1 MRATSPRPI
10 AEQEIA
16 VVRTVL
22 ERVPFYPIP
31 SSTIDAVGNLIVVR
45 TCECGCACIDFE
57 EPPDLST
64 SGGPVAGGYGTTPAG
79 ATVNVEVYGTPE
91 VILALRILP
100 LGHEDGTLP
109 RLDSI
114 GATLPGDAV

>member
-1 MRATSPRPI
+1 MRSISPRPI
-10 AEQEIA
+10 AEPEIA

-22 ERVPFYPIP
+22 EKLPFYPIP
-31 SSTIDAVGNLIVVR
+31 RSTVDAVGDLTVVR
-45 TCECGCACIDFE
+45 TCECGCACVDFE
-57 EPPDLST
+57 EPPNLAVAAT
-64 SGGPVAGGYGTTPAG
+64 PVAGGYGVTAAG

-114 GATLPGDAV
+114 GAMLPGDAT

>member
-1 MRATSPRPI
+1 MV
-10 AEQEIA
+10 

-31 SSTIDAVGNLIVVR
+31 SSTVDAVGDLVVVR

-57 EPPDLST
+57 EPPDLAAWN
-64 SGGPVAGGYGTTPAG
+64 GPVAGGYGTTAAG

-91 VILALRILP
+91 VILALRVLP

-109 RLDSI
+109 CVESI
-114 GATLPGDAV
+114 GATLPGDAA